1 MIVSFVLVN
10 HRKALKNVFQNRS
23 EIQFS
28 ELPCMALNNFTVLIY
43 LDFVYLSAV
52 KAKQQLNRLRLNLP
66 PDFNNL
72 CHMGSTH
79 FLIFFR

>member
-28 ELPCMALNNFTVLIY
+28 ELPCMALNNLTVLIY
-43 LDFVYLSAV
+43 LDFVYLSAE
-52 KAKQQLNRLRLNLP
+52 KAKQ
-66 PDFNNL
+66 
-72 CHMGSTH
+72 
-79 FLIFFR
+79 

>member
-1 MIVSFVLVN
+1 MIVSFVLIN
-10 HRKALKNVFQNRS
+10 YRKALKNVFQNRS

-28 ELPCMALNNFTVLIY
+28 ELPCMTLNNFTALIY
-43 LDFVYLSAV
+43 LDFVYHSAE
-52 KAKQQLNRLRLNLP
+52 KAKQLLNSCRLNLP

>member
-1 MIVSFVLVN
+1 
-10 HRKALKNVFQNRS
+10 
-23 EIQFS
+23 
-28 ELPCMALNNFTVLIY
+28 MALNNFTVLIY
-43 LDFVYLSAV
+43 LDFVYLSAE
-52 KAKQQLNRLRLNLP
+52 KAKQQLNSRRLNLP